1 MCLMF
6 GPRTDPSAPRSWT
19 MYENDLAVANSATS
33 ITREEANAIE
43 KTNDLRK
50 TGSYYWLASA
60 YASIIL
66 YRVSYDASIGSKDGY
81 CFGVRPV
88 ITLKSEVQVVD
99 GEGTSAVPYELVIQ

>member
-1 MCLMF
+1 
-6 GPRTDPSAPRSWT
+6 
-19 MYENDLAVANSATS
+19 MYENNLAEPNSAHAMTYA
-33 ITREEANAIE
+33 EANAIE
-43 KTNDLRK
+43 QTNDLRK

-60 YASIIL
+60 INIRNLYDVVSDGDIRSNASF
-66 YRVSYDASIGSKDGY
+66 